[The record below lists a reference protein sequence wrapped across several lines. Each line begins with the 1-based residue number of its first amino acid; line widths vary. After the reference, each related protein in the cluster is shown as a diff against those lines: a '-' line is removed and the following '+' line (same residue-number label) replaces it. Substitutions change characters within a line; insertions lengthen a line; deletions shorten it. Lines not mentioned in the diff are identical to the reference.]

1 MSQNHKKSKDQP
13 SYVLHEY
20 EANRLKGRYSN
31 MELFKQIQEA
41 NSHNDDPN
49 ARASH
54 CCYIHLIG
62 CVPGLDE
69 KSYGGGYDS
78 ETVEN
83 CIDDAILY
91 QNLTVLVDKREEYA
105 VFEDNLGPTLEKM
118 IHQGQEPSFNVL
130 RQACSNFEKEG
141 HMEMHYATCQR
152 SYNYFF
158 EKGVDTDEALAYA
171 FAISFYTGTYSE
183 TLNQNAAL
191 IARNQNRNASTNAET
206 AKIDNRAAIIMYYLI
221 KGLSH
226 IEFYWG
232 VVTRCVELTSKE
244 LDDYQP
250 GFLITWLQF
259 SSSNKGLE
267 APDWFKERNTIFFI
281 YSLTG
286 RSIQKFSNCA
296 EDEDEVL
303 FLPYSSFLVCHVEK
317 IQRKNHIYLRQIELG
332 LCKYVI
338 LWVDDHIFDDWWE
351 NKGHME
357 RASTLGTEINVHF
370 IPKSNTKA
378 ALTFLRSEFGQRL
391 KYNETF
397 RIVTDMNRENE
408 IPSDNAG
415 VRLIYQ
421 VRQLG
426 FHNQCLVFTG
436 NASEGRRKLKQIFQD
451 EAMNGIQVSDLTS
464 DLDRFVHFK

>member
-1 MSQNHKKSKDQP
+1 MTRFLDVEKEP
-13 SYVLHEY
+13 SSCILHEY
-20 EANRLKGRYSN
+20 EAHRLKGRYSN

-41 NSHNDDPN
+41 SSHNDDPK
-49 ARASH
+49 ARAAH

-62 CVPGLDE
+62 FVPGLDE
-69 KSYGGGYDS
+69 KPHGGGYES
-78 ETVEN
+78 EAVEY
-83 CIDDAILY
+83 CIDDAVLY
-91 QNLTVLVDKREEYA
+91 QNLSELVDKREEYA

-118 IHQGQEPSFNVL
+118 IHEAREPSFDLL
-130 RQACSNFEKEG
+130 RQACSNFEKEC

-152 SYNYFF
+152 SFNYFV

-183 TLNQNAAL
+183 AINQNAAL
-191 IARNQNRNASTNAET
+191 IVRNQNRNASKNTEI
-206 AKIDNRAAIIMYYLI
+206 AKIDDRTAMIMYYLI

-226 IEFYWG
+226 IDFYWG
-232 VVTRCVELTSKE
+232 VVTRCVELNSKE
-244 LDDYQP
+244 LDDYQS

-259 SSSNKGLE
+259 SSSNKGLA

-303 FLPYSSFLVCHVEK
+303 FLPHSSFLVCH
-317 IQRKNHIYLRQIELG
+317 IELG

-351 NKGHME
+351 NKEHME

-370 IPKSNTKA
+370 IPKSNTTA
-378 ALTFLRSEFGQRL
+378 ALIFLRSEFGQRL
-391 KYNETF
+391 KHNETF

-408 IPSDNAG
+408 IPTDNAG

-426 FHNQCLVFTG
+426 FNNQCLVFTG
-436 NASEGRRKLKQIFQD
+436 DASEGRKKLAQAFQGK
-451 EAMNGIQVSDLTS
+451 AMNGIQVSDFVS